1 MENHTHNGTDAPR
14 LQASEAIEGAPQTAV
29 TEISDT
35 ADATYS
41 ANEQTMLNNI
51 KASLNDLIDKLQTL
65 GLLK

>member
-1 MENHTHNGTDAPR
+1 MENHTHNGTDAPKLR
-14 LQASEAIEGAPQTAV
+14 ASEAIEGAPQAAV